1 MGEVLKEASL
11 GLAEA
16 TFTMGNFNQQV
27 LNDVD
32 ISPIRVRSKKD
43 NVAGNLFVLII
54 VLPFECRLVFLS
66 KDWLVDPMYWN
77 VDDWYWTEWKV
88 YDVRTLLNFL
98 PSVRWGSRKMFPLYR
113 VCALHCVV
121 LVRLSSLSKSCWK
134 NNPSRVRYSACLS
147 RQD

>member
-66 KDWLVDPMYWN
+66 KD
-77 VDDWYWTEWKV
+77 
-88 YDVRTLLNFL
+88 
-98 PSVRWGSRKMFPLYR
+98 
-113 VCALHCVV
+113 
-121 LVRLSSLSKSCWK
+121 
-134 NNPSRVRYSACLS
+134 
-147 RQD
+147 